1 MRKSSY
7 FGYIKNLSK
16 CALFFPVWGDHK
28 KTFFPVT
35 EQNRIKLIGD
45 NKKSIQ
51 KINPGKNRLKF
62 RSLEKWLKW
71 QESLHFTAVELG
83 LERCRRVANNMGLL
97 NPPYDVI
104 SVAGTNGKGS
114 SITLLDSI
122 LRNSGYKIGRYTSPH
137 LLRYNERICVNGKE
151 VEDAELCESFDRIDR
166 ARGDISLTYFEFG
179 TLAAHDLFRVPA
191 AIILV
196 LGWKK
201 APLLA

>member
-1 MRKSSY
+1 MK
-7 FGYIKNLSK
+7 
-16 CALFFPVWGDHK
+16 
-28 KTFFPVT
+28 
-35 EQNRIKLIGD
+35 
-45 NKKSIQ
+45 KKSIQ

-179 TLAAHDLFRVPA
+179 THSMSWHQSHLFLYVLFVFLVDLR
-191 AIILV
+191 
-196 LGWKK
+196 
-201 APLLA
+201 